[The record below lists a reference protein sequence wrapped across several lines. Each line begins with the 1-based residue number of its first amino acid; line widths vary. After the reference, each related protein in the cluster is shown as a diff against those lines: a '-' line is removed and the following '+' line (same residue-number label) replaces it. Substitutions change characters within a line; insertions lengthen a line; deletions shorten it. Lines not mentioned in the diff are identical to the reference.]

1 MYSTELNEGGAPA
14 PYAPGGGPWPGVG
27 LAGICRTAP
36 RIWRNPSCQA
46 EVHRFKK
53 AAGRAEV
60 ASKRTLDECGA

>member
-1 MYSTELNEGGAPA
+1 MYSTELNEGGDAHSITHQTTA
-14 PYAPGGGPWPGVG
+14 LGLVG

-36 RIWRNPSCQA
+36 RIGRNPNCQA